1 VEVVGDPWDAL
12 GPSTWPSPLRP
23 IFRLIATQN
32 QKQICAGAAAIHYL
46 TQQALQRRYPPA
58 PNAYVAAYSDALLG
72 AAFAP
77 PDILAARTARIAA
90 RATDAG
96 RTAFRVGFIGSLAQ
110 MYKGPDVLLRAGQG
124 CLRSGMNLELR
135 FAGSGV
141 QLEAMQALAH
151 EVGMGDR
158 AVFLGH
164 LPFGDAVRDFVDS
177 LDLFVMPSRAE
188 GLPGAMLEAMARG
201 CPCLGSRVGGIPELL
216 AEEDL
221 LPIGDSKTL
230 ARKIIQVAGDPD
242 RLDRMS
248 ARNLERAREF
258 RPEALQKARREF
270 YQSVRQKT
278 EEATGK

>member
-1 VEVVGDPWDAL
+1 
-12 GPSTWPSPLRP
+12 
-23 IFRLIATQN
+23 
-32 QKQICAGAAAIHYL
+32 
-46 TQQALQRRYPPA
+46 
-58 PNAYVAAYSDALLG
+58 
-72 AAFAP
+72 
-77 PDILAARTARIAA
+77 
-90 RATDAG
+90 
-96 RTAFRVGFIGSLAQ
+96 
-110 MYKGPDVLLRAGQG
+110 
-124 CLRSGMNLELR
+124 
-135 FAGSGV
+135 
-141 QLEAMQALAH
+141 
-151 EVGMGDR
+151 
-158 AVFLGH
+158 
-164 LPFGDAVRDFVDS
+164 
-177 LDLFVMPSRAE
+177 
-188 GLPGAMLEAMARG
+188 MLEAMARG